1 MTLIPVIMSGG
12 AGARLWPVSREA
24 YPKPFLKLPD
34 GQTLIEK
41 CLERAC
47 AIDGVKQTITITN
60 QEYYFHSRDV
70 YDACKSARGRTHDF
84 LLEPEGRNT
93 APAIALA
100 ALRALEVDRDAI
112 LLVLSADHL
121 IPETGLFSA
130 DVQRAA
136 NLAQQGH
143 LVTFGIAPTGPET
156 GYGYIEVGASLEHGS
171 NKVAAF
177 VEKPNQETAN
187 AYVQGGRHL
196 WNAGLF
202 CFSAKS
208 YLDALKKFEP
218 ALAQQIANVW
228 ASKSKDAPFTFSA
241 DEFGQLK
248 RISVDYAVMEKAEN
262 VVVVPANFSWSD
274 IGSWQAMS
282 SLSLPDQKGNRTSS
296 DDVIFEGSEN
306 CFVQSEGRLVALLG
320 LNNIQ
325 VIDTAD
331 ALLVAHDSQSQAVK
345 NIVEQ
350 LKADG
355 HEAYKF
361 HQTVHR
367 PWGSYT
373 VLGEGPDYKLKRIVV
388 KPGASLSLQYHHHR
402 AEHWVVI
409 DGSALVLNGENE
421 IYLKSN
427 QSTFIPAGTP
437 HRLSNPGKIPIVM
450 IEVQT
455 GSYVGEDDIVR
466 LEDKYGRS

>member
-70 YDACKSARGRTHDF
+70 YDACKRARNCIHDF

-100 ALRALEVDRDAI
+100 ALRALEVDPDAI

-121 IPETGLFSA
+121 IPDTDLFVA
-130 DVQRAA
+130 DVHKAA
-136 NLAQQGH
+136 ALAQKGY
-143 LVTFGIAPTGPET
+143 LVTFGITPTSPET
-156 GYGYIEVGASLEHGS
+156 GYGYIEVGDGLDGGGC
-171 NKVAAF
+171 KVAAF
-177 VEKPNQETAN
+177 VEKPDFQTAED
-187 AYVQGGRHL
+187 YFKGGRHL

-202 CFSAKS
+202 CFSAS
-208 YLDALKKFEP
+208 AYLQALKKFEP
-218 ALAQQIANVW
+218 SLSQDIDKVW
-228 ASKSKDAPFTFSA
+228 ATKSKDAPFTFAA
-241 DEFGQLK
+241 DQFSNLK
-248 RISVDYAVMEKAEN
+248 KISVDFAVMERADN
-262 VVVVPANFSWSD
+262 VAVVPADFVWSD

-282 SLSLPDQKGNRTSS
+282 NLSAPDPNGNRTSS
-296 DDVIFEGSEN
+296 DDVIFEASEN

-320 LNNIQ
+320 LSNVQ

-331 ALLVAHDSQSQAVK
+331 ALLVAHDSQSQAVRR
-345 NIVEQ
+345 IVDK
-350 LKADG
+350 LKVDG
-355 HEAYKF
+355 HETYKF

-367 PWGSYT
+367 PWGNYT
-373 VLGEGPDYKLKRIVV
+373 VLGEGPGYKLKSIVV

-421 IYLKSN
+421 IALKSN

-437 HRLSNPGKIPIVM
+437 HRLSNPGKIPVVM

-466 LEDKYGRS
+466 LEDRYGRI

>member
-1 MTLIPVIMSGG
+1 MTLIPVILSGG

-24 YPKPFLKLPD
+24 YPKPFLQLPD

-47 AIDGVKQTITITN
+47 ALEGVKDTITITN
-60 QEYYFHSRDV
+60 QDYYFHSRDV
-70 YDACKSARGRTHDF
+70 YDASKTARGRRHHF

-100 ALRALEVDRDAI
+100 AHQALEIDKDAV

-121 IPETGLFSA
+121 IPEIDLFAA
-130 DVQRAA
+130 DVSKAA
-136 NLAQQGH
+136 SLALGGQ
-143 LVTFGIAPTGPET
+143 LVTFGIKPDAPET
-156 GYGYIEVGASLEHGS
+156 GYGYLEVGPALNGGG

-177 VEKPNQETAN
+177 VEKPDLASAQ
-187 AYVQGGRHL
+187 AYLASGRYL

-202 CFSAKS
+202 CLSAQH
-208 YLDALKKFEP
+208 YLDALAKHEPELSAQIKK
-218 ALAQQIANVW
+218 IW
-228 ASKSKDAPFTFSA
+228 SKKSSDAPYTFPQEQFA
-241 DEFGQLK
+241 DLK
-248 RISVDYAVMEKAEN
+248 KISVDYAVMEKAAN
-262 VVVVPANFSWSD
+262 VAVVPASFTWSD
-274 IGSWQAMS
+274 IGSWQAMA
-282 SLSLPDQKGNRTSS
+282 SLSAPDVYGNRTSS
-296 DDVIFEGSEN
+296 QDVIFEGSEN

-320 LNNIQ
+320 LSNVQ

-355 HEAYKF
+355 HQAYKF

-373 VLGEGPDYKLKRIVV
+373 VLGEGPGYKLKRIVV

-409 DGSALVLNGENE
+409 DGSAQVLNGEKE
-421 IYLKSN
+421 IFLKSN

-437 HRLSNPGKIPIVM
+437 HRLANPGKIPIVM

-466 LEDKYGRS
+466 IEDKYGRS

>member
-1 MTLIPVIMSGG
+1 MTLVPVIMSGG
-12 AGARLWPVSREA
+12 TGARLWPVSREA

-70 YDACKSARGRTHDF
+70 YDDCKSARGRNHEF
-84 LLEPEGRNT
+84 LLEPEGRST

-100 ALRALEVDRDAI
+100 ALRALEVEPDPI

-121 IPETGLFSA
+121 IPETGLFSD

-136 NLAQQGH
+136 QLAKAGH
-143 LVTFGIAPTGPET
+143 LVTFGITPTGPEV
-156 GYGYIEVGASLEHGS
+156 GYGYIEIGDNMDHGS

-177 VEKPNQETAN
+177 VEKPDVHAAK
-187 AYVQGGRHL
+187 AYIEEGRHL

-202 CFSAKS
+202 CFSAKF
-208 YLDALKKFEP
+208 YLDALMKFEP
-218 ALAQQIANVW
+218 VLAQQIQNVW
-228 ASKSKDAPFTFSA
+228 ESKSQDKPFTFPA
-241 DEFGQLK
+241 DKFAQLK
-248 RISVDYAVMEKAEN
+248 KISVDYAVMEKAEN
-262 VVVVPANFSWSD
+262 VVVVPASFSWSD

-282 SLSLPDQKGNRTSS
+282 ALSAPDPNGNRTSS
-296 DDVIFEGSEN
+296 EDVIFEASEN

-320 LNNIQ
+320 LSNVQ

-331 ALLVAHDSQSQAVK
+331 AILVAHASQSQAVRR
-345 NIVEQ
+345 IVDK
-350 LKADG
+350 LKVDG

-367 PWGSYT
+367 PWGNYT
-373 VLGEGPDYKLKRIVV
+373 VLGEGPGYKLKRIVV

-402 AEHWVVI
+402 AEHWVII

-421 IYLKSN
+421 ISLKSN

-455 GSYVGEDDIVR
+455 GTYVGEDDIIR
-466 LEDKYGRS
+466 LQDTYGRV

>member
-34 GQTLIEK
+34 GQSLIEK

-47 AIDGVKQTITITN
+47 AIEGVRQTITITN

-70 YDACKSARGRTHDF
+70 YDACKNARRCNHEF

-100 ALRALEVDRDAI
+100 ALRAQEIDPYAI

-121 IPETGLFSA
+121 IPEIDLFAA

-136 NLAQQGH
+136 NLARQGY
-143 LVTFGIAPTGPET
+143 LVTFGIEPTGPET
-156 GYGYIEVGASLEHGS
+156 GYGYIEVGDSLELDSH
-171 NKVAAF
+171 KVAAF
-177 VEKPNQETAN
+177 VEKPDLQTAE
-187 AYVQGGRHL
+187 AYVKRGRHF

-208 YLDALKKFEP
+208 YLEALKNFEP
-218 ALAQQIANVW
+218 SLAHQIESVW
-228 ASKSKDAPFTFSA
+228 SSKSKDTPFTFSPDQFA
-241 DEFGQLK
+241 ELK
-248 RISVDYAVMEKAEN
+248 KISVDYAVMERAHN
-262 VVVVPANFSWSD
+262 AAVVLASFTWSD

-282 SLSLPDQKGNRTSS
+282 SLSVPDPHGNRTSS
-296 DDVIFEGSEN
+296 EDVIFENSEN
-306 CFVQSEGRLVALLG
+306 CFVQSEGRLIALLG
-320 LNNIQ
+320 LSNVQ
-325 VIDTAD
+325 VVDTAD
-331 ALLVAHDSQSQAVK
+331 ALLVAHDSQSQAVRQ
-345 NIVEQ
+345 IVDR

-355 HEAYKF
+355 HETYKF

-367 PWGSYT
+367 PWGNYT
-373 VLGEGPDYKLKRIVV
+373 VLGEGPGYKLKRIVV

-409 DGSALVLNGENE
+409 DGSAHVLNGENE
-421 IYLKSN
+421 ISLKSN

-437 HRLSNPGKIPIVM
+437 HRLSNPGKIPVVM

-466 LEDKYGRS
+466 LEDRYGRT

>member
-12 AGARLWPVSREA
+12 AGVRLWPVSREA

-60 QEYYFHSRDV
+60 QEYYFHSRDI
-70 YDACKSARGRTHDF
+70 YDACKSARRCTHDF

-100 ALRALEVDRDAI
+100 ALLAQEVDPEAI

-121 IPETGLFSA
+121 IPEKAIFSA

-136 NLAQQGH
+136 KLAKDGH
-143 LVTFGIAPTGPET
+143 LVTFGITPTTPET
-156 GYGYIEVGASLEHGS
+156 GYGYIEVGGSLECGS
-171 NKVAAF
+171 NEVAAF
-177 VEKPNQETAN
+177 VEKPDQQRAE

-202 CFSAKS
+202 CFSAKA

-218 ALAQQIANVW
+218 TLAQQIGDVW
-228 ASKSKDAPFTFSA
+228 TSKSKDAPYSFPA
-241 DEFGQLK
+241 DKFAQLK
-248 RISVDYAVMEKAEN
+248 KISVDYAVMERAEN

-282 SLSLPDQKGNRTSS
+282 ILSAPDANGNRTSS
-296 DDVIFEGSEN
+296 GDVIFEGSEN

-320 LNNIQ
+320 LSNIQ

-331 ALLVAHDSQSQAVK
+331 ALLVAHDSQSQAVRQ
-345 NIVEQ
+345 IVDR

-367 PWGSYT
+367 PWGNYT
-373 VLGEGPDYKLKRIVV
+373 VLGEGPGYKLKRIVV

-409 DGSALVLNGENE
+409 DGSAQVLNGEQE
-421 IYLKSN
+421 INLKSN

-455 GSYVGEDDIVR
+455 GSYVGEDDIIR
-466 LEDKYGRS
+466 LEDRYGRN

>member
-100 ALRALEVDRDAI
+100 ALSAQEVDQDAV

-121 IPETGLFSA
+121 IPETALFSA
-130 DVQRAA
+130 DVRNAVM
-136 NLAQQGH
+136 LAQEGY
-143 LVTFGIAPTGPET
+143 LVTFGITPTGPET
-156 GYGYIEVGASLEHGS
+156 GYGYIEVGASLEYGG

-177 VEKPNQETAN
+177 VEKPDQVTAK
-187 AYVQGGRHL
+187 AYVEGGQHL

-202 CFSAKS
+202 CFSATA

-218 ALAQQIANVW
+218 ALAQQIASVW
-228 ASKSKDAPFTFSA
+228 EAKSKDAPFTFPA
-241 DEFGQLK
+241 EQFAQLK
-248 RISVDYAVMEKAEN
+248 KISVDYAVMERAEN
-262 VVVVPANFSWSD
+262 VAVIPANFSWSD
-274 IGSWQAMS
+274 IGSWEAMS
-282 SLSLPDQKGNRTSS
+282 ALSVPDINGNRTSS
-296 DDVIFEGSEN
+296 EDVIFEGSQN

-320 LNNIQ
+320 LSNVQ

-331 ALLVAHDSQSQAVK
+331 ALLVAHDSQSQAVRQ
-345 NIVEQ
+345 IVDK

-367 PWGSYT
+367 PWGNYT
-373 VLGEGPDYKLKRIVV
+373 VLGEGPGYKLKRIVV

-409 DGSALVLNGENE
+409 DGSAQVLNGDQE
-421 IYLKSN
+421 INLKSN

-455 GSYVGEDDIVR
+455 GSYVGEDDIIR
-466 LEDKYGRS
+466 MEDRYGRN

>member
-47 AIDGVKQTITITN
+47 AIESVKQTITITN

-100 ALRALEVDRDAI
+100 ALHAQEVDPNAI

-121 IPETGLFSA
+121 IPETELFAA
-130 DVQRAA
+130 DVQKAA
-136 NLAQQGH
+136 KLAQDGY
-143 LVTFGIAPTGPET
+143 LVTFGITPTGPET
-156 GYGYIEVGASLEHGS
+156 GYGYIEVGGGLEHAGC
-171 NKVAAF
+171 KVAAF
-177 VEKPNQETAN
+177 VEKPDLQTAEAYIQE
-187 AYVQGGRHL
+187 GRHL

-202 CFSAKS
+202 CFSAKC

-241 DEFGQLK
+241 DQFAQLK
-248 RISVDYAVMEKAEN
+248 KISVDYAVMEKAEN
-262 VVVVPANFSWSD
+262 VAVVPASFSWSD

-282 SLSLPDQKGNRTSS
+282 ALSAPDPKGNRTSS
-296 DDVIFEGSEN
+296 GDVIFEGSEN
-306 CFVQSEGRLVALLG
+306 CFVQSEGRLIALLG
-320 LNNIQ
+320 LSNVQ

-331 ALLVAHDSQSQAVK
+331 ALLVAHDSQSQAVRQ
-345 NIVEQ
+345 IVDK
-350 LKADG
+350 LKSDG
-355 HEAYKF
+355 HETYKF

-367 PWGSYT
+367 PWGNYT
-373 VLGEGPDYKLKRIVV
+373 VLGEGPGYKLKRIVV
-388 KPGASLSLQYHHHR
+388 KPGQACRCNITTIVLSIG
-402 AEHWVVI
+402 W
-409 DGSALVLNGENE
+409 
-421 IYLKSN
+421 
-427 QSTFIPAGTP
+427 
-437 HRLSNPGKIPIVM
+437 
-450 IEVQT
+450 
-455 GSYVGEDDIVR
+455 
-466 LEDKYGRS
+466 